1 MTRWGGQE
9 QGERRQTLL
18 FWRSCL
24 HGQRRRR
31 RGIVKMGER
40 YTRRHLGWS
49 EKEKRNE
56 CTMSFLS
63 RLSYSCILALLCLFR
78 LPMLS
83 HVPMHWCPR
92 WHIKL
97 LCPQQANIG
106 SSHAMPKVSWM
117 PQMALSRSTSPGFRQ
132 PSCWIWT
139 AVHVCRVNSGG
150 RRHDAGGRGWL
161 GIPETRFL
169 TCCD

>member
-1 MTRWGGQE
+1 MGRSGTGGE
-9 QGERRQTLL
+9 KADFVVLALL
-18 FWRSCL
+18 FAWSTEKETGNSEDGRE
-24 HGQRRRR
+24 
-31 RGIVKMGER
+31 I
-40 YTRRHLGWS
+40 YTEASGWS

-161 GIPETRFL
+161 GIPETQFL